1 MWRAGYNMEYRS
13 PRIQGGGGVYTDT
26 AEKCGRAVYNMEYR
40 SPRIQGGGGGVYS
53 REVWRAKY
61 NKALT
66 Y

>member
-1 MWRAGYNMEYRS
+1 
-13 PRIQGGGGVYTDT
+13 VYTDT

-40 SPRIQGGGGGVYS
+40 SPRIHGGGGGVYS